1 MLISFEKKFIFIHVY
16 KVAGSSIN
24 KALQSYKYSP
34 SPYVKALH
42 KISQKLN
49 FDIPYLLDRMTKFE
63 HHVTASELKQC
74 LSPEVF
80 NTFYKFG
87 FVRNPWDWQVS
98 LYHYARKEKNNKHHE
113 IIKSK
118 KSFDDYIDWLVNDWW
133 TTHEIRL
140 QKSFL
145 YDEQGNGLVDF
156 IGKYEQ
162 LNQDFS
168 QLMEKLDMK
177 ASLPHVN
184 SSERKKD
191 YRLYYTDKTAAW
203 LEEAY
208 KDDIATFGYTFE

>member
-24 KALQSYKYSP
+24 KALKSYQYSP
-34 SPYVKALH
+34 SLYVKSLD
-42 KISQKLN
+42 KISQILSLEV
-49 FDIPYLLDRMTKFE
+49 PYLFDRVTKFE
-63 HHVTASELKQC
+63 HHVTASELKKS
-74 LSPEVF
+74 LSPKVF

-98 LYHYARKEKNNKHHE
+98 LYHYARKEKTNKHHQL
-113 IIKSK
+113 IKSK
-118 KSFDDYIDWLVNDWW
+118 KNFDEYIDWLVNDWW

-145 YDEQGNGLVDF
+145 YDEQGNCLVDF

-162 LNQDFS
+162 LDQDFNS
-168 QLMEKLDMK
+168 LLEKLDVK

-184 SSERKKD
+184 SSKRKKD
-191 YRLYYTDKTAAW
+191 YRLYYNDKTAAW

-208 KDDIATFGYTFE
+208 KDDIATFGYSFE